1 MLLKTILEEIKTNT
15 KIRIADN
22 YGQEY
27 YPTYNELIA
36 CEDYE
41 VYSLDAIDKNE
52 IMIGIKSKDENVE
65 F

>member
-41 VYSLDAIDKNE
+41 VY
-52 IMIGIKSKDENVE
+52 
-65 F
+65 